1 MSGYIGSTPVPQ
13 ATQHR
18 ESFTATEGQTSFAT
32 VGYTPQFVDV
42 YLNGSHLS
50 PADFTATN
58 GSDVVL
64 AVAASADDVCDII
77 SYAAFTVADQTFTG
91 TTTMDVAAIT
101 GILTTTAKA
110 VSNGGIGMPD
120 DAKLTFGGTGT
131 GDLQIFHD
139 GSHSRI
145 NEEGT
150 GVLFIQTNGTSIQ
163 LNKGTSE
170 NMLVATVDGAVDLYH
185 NNVKKIETTAT
196 GVAVVAGG
204 VYTTAAGNDLNL
216 VVPDGRSIFFKEAS
230 QTHATINN
238 AGNLLVGATSVF
250 GASRATIQCASG
262 DQALSLKT
270 AKTTGSEA
278 ILLFADGDNDTC
290 GNITINTGSQQ
301 AALANGSDYR
311 LKTDVQPMTGAA
323 TRVQALNPVNFEWLS
338 DGSRIDGFL
347 AHEAQAV
354 VPDAVFGTHNA
365 TKTLTN
371 VVISSSNRVLSENI
385 EQSDWTTGKSATTD
399 EDGNAV
405 AAIYPSNSTWA
416 AEHVVPEMQM
426 MDHTKM
432 IPLLVASLQEALAR
446 IETLESKVAV
456 LEG

>member
-1 MSGYIGSTPVPQ
+1 
-13 ATQHR
+13 
-18 ESFTATEGQTSFAT
+18 
-32 VGYTPQFVDV
+32 
-42 YLNGSHLS
+42 
-50 PADFTATN
+50 
-58 GSDVVL
+58 
-64 AVAASADDVCDII
+64 
-77 SYAAFTVADQTFTG
+77 
-91 TTTMDVAAIT
+91 
-101 GILTTTAKA
+101 
-110 VSNGGIGMPD
+110 
-120 DAKLTFGGTGT
+120 
-131 GDLQIFHD
+131 
-139 GSHSRI
+139 
-145 NEEGT
+145 
-150 GVLFIQTNGTSIQ
+150 
-163 LNKGTSE
+163 
-170 NMLVATVDGAVDLYH
+170 
-185 NNVKKIETTAT
+185 
-196 GVAVVAGG
+196 
-204 VYTTAAGNDLNL
+204 
-216 VVPDGRSIFFKEAS
+216 
-230 QTHATINN
+230 
-238 AGNLLVGATSVF
+238 VGATSVF

-385 EQSDWTTGKSATTD
+385 EQSDWTAGKSATTD

>member
-1 MSGYIGSTPVPQ
+1 MAGYIGTQ
-13 ATQHR
+13 ALRVNTT
-18 ESFTATEGQTSFAT
+18 SATISDDLAVGDDAT
-32 VGYTPQFVDV
+32 VAGDATVTGVITGSTVEATGDTAAGDNAAIGYTSAEGLILTGQ
-42 YLNGSHLS
+42 GSTSDITLKND
-50 PADFTATN
+50 ADATVFTVPTGTDDILFPDSAKAMFGAGSDLQIYHDGGGSYITN
-58 GSDVVL
+58 G
-64 AVAASADDVCDII
+64 
-77 SYAAFTVADQTFTG
+77 
-91 TTTMDVAAIT
+91 T
-101 GILTTTAKA
+101 GILRLQGKA
-110 VSNGGIGMPD
+110 GENSISLNP
-120 DAKLTFGGTGT
+120 
-131 GDLQIFHD
+131 D
-139 GSHSRI
+139 GSA
-145 NEEGT
+145 E
-150 GVLFIQTNGTSIQ
+150 
-163 LNKGTSE
+163 
-170 NMLVATVDGAVDLYH
+170 LYH

-204 VYTTAAGNDLNL
+204 TYTTAAGNDLNL
-216 VVPDGRSIFFKEAS
+216 VAPDGRSIFFKEAS
-230 QTHATINN
+230 ATHATINN

-385 EQSDWTTGKSATTD
+385 EQSDWTAGKSATTD

>member
-1 MSGYIGSTPVPQ
+1 MAGYIGTQ
-13 ATQHR
+13 AVSVNTT
-18 ESFTATEGQTSFAT
+18 SATISDDLAVGDDATIAGDAT
-32 VGYTPQFVDV
+32 VTGVITGSTVEATGDTAAGDNAAMGYTAAEGLILTGQ
-42 YLNGSHLS
+42 GSTSDITLKND
-50 PADFTATN
+50 ADATVFTVPTGTDDILFPDNAKAMFGA
-58 GSDVVL
+58 GSDL
-64 AVAASADDVCDII
+64 QIYHDGGG
-77 SYAAFTVADQTFTG
+77 SYITNA
-91 TTTMDVAAIT
+91 T
-101 GILTTTAKA
+101 GILRLQGKA
-110 VSNGGIGMPD
+110 GENSISLNP
-120 DAKLTFGGTGT
+120 
-131 GDLQIFHD
+131 D
-139 GSHSRI
+139 GSA
-145 NEEGT
+145 E
-150 GVLFIQTNGTSIQ
+150 
-163 LNKGTSE
+163 
-170 NMLVATVDGAVDLYH
+170 LYH

-204 VYTTAAGNDLNL
+204 TYTTASGNDLNL
-216 VVPDGRSIFFKEAS
+216 VAPDGRSIFFKEAS
-230 QTHATINN
+230 TTHATINN

-270 AKTTGSEA
+270 EKTTGSEA

-290 GNITINTGSQQ
+290 GNITINTGNQQ

-426 MDHTKM
+426 MDHTRM
-432 IPLLVASLQEALAR
+432 IPLLVASLQEALTR
-446 IETLESKVAV
+446 IETLEAKVAV